1 MQIATIFTE
10 SILVRIN
17 GDCLSRQLHCSNT
30 VQTAVHFICQ
40 WRFNVKMMNSYTLL
54 CFTCDH
60 AHLCP
65 SKGAECA
72 NAVTCFE
79 IVHPNHNNDT
89 CCANRFRD
97 ETDAQPMP
105 WLKFSNSVALQ
116 AGPAFLPSDN
126 KDISIEHVAYLTSA
140 PMIHA

>member
-1 MQIATIFTE
+1 MSMAIQCQNDEFLHSLMFHLRSRPPL
-10 SILVRIN
+10 SI
-17 GDCLSRQLHCSNT
+17 
-30 VQTAVHFICQ
+30 
-40 WRFNVKMMNSYTLL
+40 
-54 CFTCDH
+54 
-60 AHLCP
+60 
-65 SKGAECA
+65 KGAECA